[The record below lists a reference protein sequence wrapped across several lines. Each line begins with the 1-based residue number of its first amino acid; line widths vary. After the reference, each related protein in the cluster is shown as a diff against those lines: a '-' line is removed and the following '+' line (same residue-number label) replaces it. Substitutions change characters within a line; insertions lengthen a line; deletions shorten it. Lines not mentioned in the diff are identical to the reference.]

1 MPDTIFFSKRKSNIL
16 GHSVLQEQP
25 QPQRHQ
31 KKIDPYSQTL
41 YLFGFDF
48 DGEYFFVR
56 GGEYSEIHK
65 IQKYSK
71 K

>member
-1 MPDTIFFSKRKSNIL
+1 MSSEENRSLQPDV
-16 GHSVLQEQP
+16 VLV
-25 QPQRHQ
+25 
-31 KKIDPYSQTL
+31 
-41 YLFGFDF
+41 GFDF